1 MLLSI
6 ENLSIELSVGRSTR
20 LVVVDVSLEIGA
32 GESLALV
39 GESGSG
45 KSMTAKAI
53 TRTLPRGARQS
64 GTITFD
70 GSRVDLL
77 EQPQLLDYRRRDVGF
92 IYQDPRA
99 HINPVR
105 RIEDFLLEGLLLQDK
120 RPRQALR
127 EAVADLLREVGIDD
141 PQRCMRSYPHQ
152 LSGGMLQRVAIAA
165 ALSTSPRL
173 LLADEPTT
181 ALDVTTQAEV
191 TSLLKRLQKQRGLA
205 VLFITHDLDLAAE
218 LCDRIA
224 VMYAG
229 RIVEMQS
236 STELYRNPRHPYSQ
250 GLLECRPTI
259 EQRFDRLPTLDGNPT
274 PAYEAAAGCAFAPRC
289 PVRMTVCEAQSPRL
303 APAGA
308 GQLACHLGA
317 GKKSEKIDAG
327 AVSN

>member
-1 MLLSI
+1 MLIAI
-6 ENLSIELSVGRSTR
+6 ENLSIDLSAGRDS
-20 LVVVDVSLEIGA
+20 LPVVVDVSLSIAE

-45 KSMTAKAI
+45 KSMTTKAI
-53 TRTLPRGARQS
+53 TRTLPHGARQS
-64 GTITFD
+64 GRITFD
-70 GSRVDLL
+70 GRRVDLMTP
-77 EQPQLLDYRRRDVGF
+77 PQLRDYRRKDIGMV
-92 IYQDPRA
+92 YQDPRA

-105 RIEDFLLEGLLLQDK
+105 RIEDFLLEGLLLFDR
-120 RPRQALR
+120 RPRAALR
-127 EAVADLLREVGIDD
+127 AFVVDLLDEVGIAD
-141 PQRCMRSYPHQ
+141 PERCLRSYPHQ

-191 TSLLKRLQKQRGLA
+191 AKLLKRLQKQRGLA

-229 RIVEMQS
+229 RVVEMQS
-236 STELYRNPRHPYSQ
+236 SADLCRDPRHPYSQ
-250 GLLECRPTI
+250 GLLQCRPTI
-259 EQRFDRLPTLDGNPT
+259 DERLERLPVLEGNPT
-274 PAYEAAAGCAFAPRC
+274 PAYEAPSGCAFAPRC
-289 PVRMTVCEAQSPRL
+289 PARMPVCAAVSPPLL
-303 APAGA
+303 AVGD

-317 GKKSEKIDAG
+317 AHEEARPC
-327 AVSN
+327 